1 MENNELGGGMNLQ
14 ELQQY
19 LYSEYRK
26 NGYLEMWNKNG
37 KVGDIAELGLIVT
50 EISEAMEETRLHGV
64 TNFDNLYIECADIII
79 RVINFMTRK
88 GCTDI
93 EKVIYT
99 KTLKNLKRDKLHGR
113 DV

>member
-1 MENNELGGGMNLQ
+1 MNLQ
-14 ELQQY
+14 ELQQF

-50 EISEAMEETRLHGV
+50 EISEALEESRLHGV
-64 TNFDNLYIECADIII
+64 TNFDNLYTECSDIII
-79 RVINFMTRK
+79 RTMNFMTRK

-93 EKVIYT
+93 EKVIYE
-99 KTLKNLKRDKLHGR
+99 KTLKNQKRGKLHGKA
-113 DV
+113 V